1 MARKPSDTVQLKLR
15 FSERLRRRLV
25 REAKKNGVSLNTEI
39 VNTLERAFHQSDDL
53 IKARAQ
59 MFAEALGDDIADG
72 IAKYVANK
80 RAATEQEIAE
90 FAFKKTEE
98 DQS

>member
-1 MARKPSDTVQLKLR
+1 MARKPNDMVQLKLR

-39 VNTLERAFHQSDDL
+39 VNTLERAFHQSDDV
-53 IKARAQ
+53 IRARAQ
-59 MFAEALGDDIADG
+59 MFAEALGDDIANE
-72 IAKYVANK
+72 IAKYVENK
-80 RAATEQEIAE
+80 RAATDREIYDYAV
-90 FAFKKTEE
+90 KPEE